1 MNKLEELYSALNSLK
16 KFNLPIEDKLLKAV
30 DELEEEIIKTEVL
43 PSITKDIEPR
53 LRQIKRKLVL
63 VVDYDPD
70 DVLSVKLSRKV
81 NISKL
86 VEGKNINE
94 SFTASVPRKEIQRCF
109 SNKSKPKGL
118 VVTYRDGTEICERTA
133 IETFI
138 KVLRDIGLSKIKEIG
153 IMHGE
158 HNLIDTKKI
167 AEKSKDRWQYK
178 VDDYYVYVILS
189 NAQKMKDLLKI
200 SDYFHLGLDVRF
212 VE

>member
-1 MNKLEELYSALNSLK
+1 MNKLEELYNTMNSLK
-16 KFNLPIEDKLLKAV
+16 KFNLPIEDKLMQAV

-86 VEGKNINE
+86 IEGKNINE
-94 SFTASVPRKEIQRCF
+94 NSNEISPRKEIHR
-109 SNKSKPKGL
+109 SPSDRSESKGL
-118 VVTYRDGTEICERTA
+118 IVTYQDGTKVCERTA
-133 IETFI
+133 IDTFI
-138 KVLRDIGLSKIKEIG
+138 KVLIHIGLSRVKSMG
-153 IMHGE
+153 IMHSGY
-158 HNLIDTKKI
+158 NLVDTRKHPETTK
-167 AEKSKDRWQYK
+167 AKWQHK
-178 VDDYYVYVILS
+178 VDGYYVFCVLS
-189 NAQKMKDLLKI
+189 NRQKVNDLKKI
-200 SDYFHLGLDVRF
+200 SDYFHLGMDVKI